1 MRDLLMG
8 DVTLVGIIASNV
20 PQVMPQLPQA
30 LLESR
35 ADHMRFSA
43 KT

>member
-1 MRDLLMG
+1 
-8 DVTLVGIIASNV
+8 V